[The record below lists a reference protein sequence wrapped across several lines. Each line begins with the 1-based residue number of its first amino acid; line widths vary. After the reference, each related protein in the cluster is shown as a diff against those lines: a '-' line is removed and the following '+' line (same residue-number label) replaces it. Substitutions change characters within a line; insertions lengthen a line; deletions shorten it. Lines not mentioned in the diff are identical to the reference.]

1 MQCFLVMHRLA
12 EYKGAIYIFR
22 SDPADHFLIGRFL
35 CIASGQI
42 RRRRIFTYTHTHI
55 YTHTHTT
62 RNFSSST
69 CRLSSRAL
77 PLCYKPATS
86 LRNRTCSLDYRFHV
100 GVRLRTPRICISP
113 SPRSALICRGLE
125 VKYSSASFGLHAMPY
140 GLIV

>member
-42 RRRRIFTYTHTHI
+42 RRRRIHTY
-55 YTHTHTT
+55 TT

-69 CRLSSRAL
+69 CRLSSRVL
-77 PLCYKPATS
+77 PLCYKPAMS

-100 GVRLRTPRICISP
+100 GVRLRTPRICISL

>member
-1 MQCFLVMHRLA
+1 MQCILVMHRLA

-35 CIASGQI
+35 CAASGQI
-42 RRRRIFTYTHTHI
+42 RRRRIHTYIHTHA
-55 YTHTHTT
+55 HTT

-69 CRLSSRAL
+69 CRLSSRVL